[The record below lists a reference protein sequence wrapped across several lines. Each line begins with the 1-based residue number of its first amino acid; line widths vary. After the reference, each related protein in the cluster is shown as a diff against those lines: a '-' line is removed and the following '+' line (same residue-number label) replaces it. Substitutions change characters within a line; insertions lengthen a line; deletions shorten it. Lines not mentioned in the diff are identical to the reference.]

1 MLEMLHNIV
10 KNFMKGPSTRLYPF
24 TTRKPFAEARGNLVG
39 IDEEA
44 CIYCGMCQRKCP
56 ADAIVVERAT
66 KTWTMNPYKCVV
78 CGVCVEVCPK
88 KCMNMDPVHRGASKT
103 ISNVVQQKK
112 AVEAPPAPP
121 AQE

>member
-24 TTRKPFAEARGNLVG
+24 TKRKEFADARGNLIG
-39 IDEEA
+39 IDEET

-88 KCMNMDPVHRGASKT
+88 KCMNMGESHRTASKT
-103 ISNVVQQKK
+103 KDNVVQQKK
-112 AVEAPPAPP
+112 AVEAPP
-121 AQE
+121 QE

>member
-24 TTRKPFAEARGNLVG
+24 TIRKPFAEARGNLVG

-56 ADAIVVERAT
+56 ADAIVVDRAT

-88 KCMNMDPVHRGASKT
+88 KCMNMDSVHRTATKIMG
-103 ISNVVQQKK
+103 NVVQQKK
-112 AVEAPPAPP
+112 AVEAPPTPP